1 MAVCAAGTIYTNK
14 TITSS
19 SAETVVQLVVM
30 ARDKG
35 TPPLSSLVAVQVQVA
50 AVNKFRP
57 EFTQSNYT

>member
-1 MAVCAAGTIYTNK
+1 M
-14 TITSS
+14 
-19 SAETVVQLVVM
+19 VQLVVM